1 MNRDSV
7 NEMEQIRKGLEDFLE
22 QEVEGYGKP
31 AAEEKTKQKKNQ
43 KKQKKKSFFKR
54 LLVAAVVLCLI
65 AGGAWY
71 YTVGNLYEQVQYE
84 EIEELVT
91 EPMKEEGVINVLL
104 IGNDSRENESGG
116 RSDAMILLS
125 ISNETKTIHLTSLLR
140 DMYVVIP
147 GHGSDRLNAAYSYG
161 GAKLLM
167 ETLEVNLGIEVNR
180 YVQVNFQAFAN
191 LIDAVGGVEL
201 ELTNEEVQY
210 VNGYLVEYNIL
221 EGNPEGT
228 YYLDPKVSG
237 MVHLNGPQA
246 LAYCRNRLLGM
257 DFARTE
263 RQRKVLTAA
272 FKKAPKALV
281 TNPGN
286 LIDSI
291 LPNLTTNLTE
301 EECRNLSLK
310 VTKLL
315 TYDIVQDSVPIAG
328 SYKNVSIRGM
338 SVLEVDLEAN
348 KQYLRAALYGENIAG
363 QPVESLD
370 DQTVR

>member
-7 NEMEQIRKGLEDFLE
+7 NEM
-22 QEVEGYGKP
+22 
-31 AAEEKTKQKKNQ
+31 
-43 KKQKKKSFFKR
+43 KQKKKSFFKR

-140 DMYVVIP
+140 DMYVAIP

-228 YYLDPKVSG
+228 YYLDPKLSG

-272 FKKAPKALV
+272 IKKAPKALV